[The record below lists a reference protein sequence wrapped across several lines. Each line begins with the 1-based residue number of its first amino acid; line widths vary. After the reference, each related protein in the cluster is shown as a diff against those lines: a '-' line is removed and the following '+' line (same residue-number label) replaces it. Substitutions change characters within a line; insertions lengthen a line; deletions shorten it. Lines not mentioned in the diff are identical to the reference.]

1 MDSIEYNTDSIKTA
15 LLTFLADNFDVDI
28 EDIEDDTPLFSSS
41 LMDSFGMI
49 DLVTFIE
56 EEAKVKFGALDM
68 HLDNLD
74 TVNQILAFVDSKRT

>member
-1 MDSIEYNTDSIKTA
+1 MDSIEYNTDSIKNA
-15 LLTFLADNFDVDI
+15 LLTYLADNFDVDM
-28 EDIEDDTPLFSSS
+28 EDIDDDTPLFSSS

-56 EEAKVKFGALDM
+56 AEAKVKFGALDM

-74 TVNQILAFVDSKRT
+74 SVNQILAFIDSKRT